1 MAKVATE
8 KVAKRKKRAWYKDRE
23 HMQLLTLISPA
34 VLLTFIFNYIPM
46 VGIIIAFKNY
56 KFNLGIFGSNWVGF
70 KNFEAFLSSSSF
82 PMLLKNTVWM
92 NVLFIST
99 GVAAAVILA
108 ILLYQ
113 ITSRKMIKTMQT
125 ILILPNFVSWV
136 LVAYLVYIFLAPDT
150 GTLNFILSK
159 FGVTDVQWYA
169 TPGAWPWI
177 LTISMIWK
185 CVGMDSVMYYA
196 ALMGTDDAIIEAAR
210 VDGAT
215 KWQINWH
222 ILIPSLI
229 PLVLTL
235 TILKI
240 GNIFRG
246 DFGLFYNVPRNVG
259 ILYETTDVFD
269 TYIFRMTR
277 DTPNFSLSSS
287 AGLLQSVVGFITV
300 VLTNYVS
307 KKFDPESGIF

>member
-8 KVAKRKKRAWYKDRE
+8 KVAKRKRRAWYKDRE

-125 ILILPNFVSWV
+125 ILILPNFISWV

-159 FGVTDVQWYA
+159 FGVPEVQWYA

-196 ALMGTDDAIIEAAR
+196 ALMGTADAIIEAAR

-287 AGLLQSVVGFITV
+287 AGLLQSVVGFVTV
-300 VLTNYVS
+300 VLTNFAS
-307 KKFDPESGIF
+307 KKIDPESGIF

>member
-1 MAKVATE
+1 MATE

-125 ILILPNFVSWV
+125 ILILPNFISWG

-287 AGLLQSVVGFITV
+287 AGLLQSVVGFVTV
-300 VLTNYVS
+300 VLTNFAS
-307 KKFDPESGIF
+307 KKIDPESGIF